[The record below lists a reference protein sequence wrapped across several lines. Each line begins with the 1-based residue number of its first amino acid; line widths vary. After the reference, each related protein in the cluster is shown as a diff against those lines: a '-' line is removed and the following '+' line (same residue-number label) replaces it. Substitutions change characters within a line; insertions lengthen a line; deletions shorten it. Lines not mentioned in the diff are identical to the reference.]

1 MKSKLYS
8 LFCFLLIVLFTYT
21 AFSKWLNMDAHLYAM
36 RNQPFSRPVNDFLAY
51 ALPVVEIITVI
62 LLVINSTRLLGLYIS
77 LLLMALF
84 TAYVSAVLLNFFG
97 RVPCSCGGVI
107 EQLGWKEHLV
117 FNIFFLS
124 ISIVAIRLH
133 KHIHA

>member
-1 MKSKLYS
+1 MKPKLYS
-8 LFCFLLIVLFTYT
+8 VFCFLLILLFTYT
-21 AFSKWLNMDAHLYAM
+21 AVSKWLNIEAHLYAM
-36 RNQPFSRPVNDFLAY
+36 RNQPFSRSVNDLLAY
-51 ALPVVEIITVI
+51 ALPAVEIITVV

-97 RVPCSCGGVI
+97 RIPCSCGGVI
-107 EQLGWKEHLV
+107 ELLGWNEHLV
-117 FNIFFLS
+117 FNIFFLL
-124 ISIVAIRLH
+124 ISIAAIRLH